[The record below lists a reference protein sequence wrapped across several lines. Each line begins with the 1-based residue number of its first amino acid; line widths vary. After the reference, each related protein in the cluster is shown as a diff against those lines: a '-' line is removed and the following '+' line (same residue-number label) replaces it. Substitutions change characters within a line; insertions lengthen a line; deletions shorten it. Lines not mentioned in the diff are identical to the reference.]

1 MPTTNTLSIKDA
13 ARMLGCT
20 IDYIY
25 KLVWGDRLPGA
36 KKGKSGG
43 WEIPVEAINQYRND
57 HKK

>member
-1 MPTTNTLSIKDA
+1 MPQANTISIKDA

-36 KKGKSGG
+36 KKGKTG
-43 WEIPVEAINQYRND
+43 WEIPVEAVQQYRKD